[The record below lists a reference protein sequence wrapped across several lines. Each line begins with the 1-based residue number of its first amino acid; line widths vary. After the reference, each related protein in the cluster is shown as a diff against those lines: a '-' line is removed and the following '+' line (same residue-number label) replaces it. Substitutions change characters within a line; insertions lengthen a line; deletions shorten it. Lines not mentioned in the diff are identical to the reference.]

1 MAFRDTPAMRLRA
14 AYLTMHRQ
22 FQRLFRGEGATADQF
37 VLLTLLAEEDGITQK
52 ELVSRSFSDAN
63 TITAMLRRLERRG
76 LIRRQPHASDGR
88 AVCVHLTEAG
98 RNLQRNLSDASR
110 QLHRAV
116 EQTLPAEQ
124 RAAVLGWLQS
134 MASAM
139 VHAGK
144 GQRKQHVNSGDEQ

>member
-22 FQRLFRGEGATADQF
+22 FQRLFRAEGATADQF

-76 LIRRQPHASDGR
+76 LIRRRPHASDGR
-88 AVCVHLTEAG
+88 AVCVHLTDDG
-98 RNLQRNLSDASR
+98 RGLQQQLTEASR
-110 QLHRAV
+110 QLHRSV
-116 EQTLPAEQ
+116 EQTLPAEH
-124 RAAVLGWLQS
+124 RGAVLAWLQS
-134 MASAM
+134 MSSTM
-139 VHAGK
+139 IHAGK
-144 GQRKQHVNSGDEQ
+144 ATRKQAVSSEEDR